1 MSEKK
6 PTARKPAKK
15 PTTKQPTDEVNKG
28 GRPTKYEEHFP
39 ADLIA
44 WFDVE
49 PYRELVDQNGK
60 EYLMPNRFP
69 TLAGWCGKMRISRST
84 LHEWV
89 ANHPKF
95 SDAYKTC
102 KEMQEEA
109 LVQGAI
115 SGAYAT
121 AFSVFTAKNVLGWR
135 DKQPDEVEEQKPI
148 EIRIVDATR
157 KED

>member
-1 MSEKK
+1 MAT
-6 PTARKPAKK
+6 PRKPKEEHLK
-15 PTTKQPTDEVNKG
+15 I
-28 GRPTKYEEHFP
+28 GRPTKYDP
-39 ADLIA
+39 SYPDDLIA
-44 WFDVE
+44 WFDVD
-49 PYRELVDQNGK
+49 PFRKLVDQNGK

-69 TLAGWCGKMRISRST
+69 TLAGWCGKMRISREC

-89 ANHPKF
+89 RVHPAF
-95 SDAYKTC
+95 SDAYKIC
-102 KEMQEEA
+102 KELQEEKLA
-109 LVQGAI
+109 QGAL

-135 DKQPDEVEEQKPI
+135 DKQPDEVVEQKPI

>member
-1 MSEKK
+1 MAKPKK
-6 PTARKPAKK
+6 KNP
-15 PTTKQPTDEVNKG
+15 V
-28 GRPTKYEEHFP
+28 GRPTKYDPSFVD
-39 ADLIA
+39 DLIA
-44 WFDVE
+44 WFDVA

-69 TLAGWCGKMRISRST
+69 TLAGWCGKMRIHRDT

-89 ANHPKF
+89 KMHPEF

-102 KEMQEEA
+102 KELQEDKLA
-109 LVQGAI
+109 QGAL

-135 DKQPDEVEEQKPI
+135 DKQPDEVVEQKPV
-148 EIRIVDATR
+148 EIRIVNATGPS
-157 KED
+157 DD